1 MVLKS
6 KLKEYRARYNL
17 NQEELANK
25 VGVSRQMI
33 SLIEREKIEPS
44 VVIALRISKF
54 FEEPLENI
62 FEIK

>member
-6 KLKEYRARYNL
+6 KLKKYRARYNL

-25 VGVSRQMI
+25 VGVSRQMK

-54 FEEPLENI
+54 SEEFLENI
-62 FEIK
+62 FEII